1 MADQHPEVFDSA
13 VQTTHEWLGA
23 IAEASHLSK
32 AFGPPL
38 SGRSRFRPGTT
49 IDEGDLAGLSTLA
62 PNTRR
67 SSSRASVCFA
77 SARHQHV
84 VLVAGHVLAKLAAAA
99 IPVIIFVTLSVAT
112 IAAFVGGY
120 LAALR

>member
-23 IAEASHLSK
+23 IAEAD
-32 AFGPPL
+32 
-38 SGRSRFRPGTT
+38 R
-49 IDEGDLAGLSTLA
+49 LSTFP
-62 PNTRR
+62 PNTRT
-67 SSSRASVCFA
+67 SSSRPSVYFT

-84 VLVAGHVLAKLAAAA
+84 VLVAGHVLAKLAVAA
-99 IPVIIFVTLSVAT
+99 IPVIIFVTVSVAT